1 MKTIKKSNSQITP
14 QFARFWHL
22 LAINEFATNPFIAR
36 LILNTVEQQVKKD
49 SAF

>member
-1 MKTIKKSNSQITP
+1 MKTIQKTNSQITP

-22 LAINEFATNPFIAR
+22 FAINEFGANPFIAR
-36 LILNTVEQQVKKD
+36 VILNTVEQQVTKD